1 MERPFDLSRRLTACT
16 TLLVLPMIAAC
27 GSKAGGSAGP
37 APTGTL
43 AITITTPVGVTG
55 AVSVTGPQSFHQTL
69 SASQT
74 FTRVPVGAYTITADS
89 VVTPDSVIGSRTDT
103 ANFVDASV
111 TVALNDTGRSSV
123 TYALKQLRG
132 VMLVSNDG
140 GTSLYTYGSNV
151 LRSSGKPTPADTIG
165 GLTKPDGMAFD
176 AAGNLWVANES
187 SHKIDMYTPAQ
198 LAAGGDPTP
207 ARTLTATVDSLAFG
221 LRFDRSGNLWL
232 TSQQTLQAFS
242 PTQLAAGGTQTA
254 AIKITSGSL
263 VNPVDMLF
271 DSSGNAW
278 VSESFNY
285 QLLKFTASEL
295 ASSGSR
301 TPTVTIPRRTRDLSP
316 SRPDWPLMRLGTCGS
331 RTMATEPSSHTPRLS
346 SRRAVA
352 RHRRLFSTLARAHCP
367 GVSPGTGEGISGTA
381 ISATGRWACSP
392 RRSWPRAGRR
402 HRRSRLPAIF
412 QRTYCSMRRC
422 PFPVTASLART
433 SVGNPLP
440 LLKWLWHDTA
450 PRECPGWTTRRL
462 SSAECSKGRR
472 IASPLRAQR
481 YVDPWEC
488 AHSQIHGRDR
498 RD

>member
-1 MERPFDLSRRLTACT
+1 MDRSNEISRHLAACA
-16 TLLVLPMIAAC
+16 TLVVLPMIAAC

-43 AITITTPVGVTG
+43 AITVTTPAGVTG

-74 FTRVPVGAYTITADS
+74 FTRVPVGVYTVTVDS

-103 ANFVDASV
+103 ANFVGASV
-111 TVALNDTGRSSV
+111 TVNLNDTGRTSV

-140 GTSLYTYGSNV
+140 RTSLYTYGSNV
-151 LRSSGKPTPADTIG
+151 LRSSGAPTPADTIG

-198 LAAGGDPTP
+198 LAAGGDPAP
-207 ARTLTATVDSLAFG
+207 ARTLTATVDSVALG
-221 LRFDRSGNLWL
+221 LRFDAHGNMWL
-232 TSQQTLQAFS
+232 MSQQTLQAFS

-254 AIKITSGSL
+254 TIKITSGSL

-278 VSESFNY
+278 VSESFNS

-301 TPTVTIPRRTRDLSP
+301 TPAVTISTHAGSLTVPAGLAVDAAGKVWVANYGNGTIIAYTPTQLTATGSPTPTIVLNLGVTTLPWGLAWDRRGSLWYGDFGNRQVGMLSASQLAASGSPTP
-316 SRPDWPLMRLGTCGS
+316 SVTLTGNYP
-331 RTMATEPSSHTPRLS
+331 AY
-346 SRRAVA
+346 V
-352 RHRRLFSTLARAHCP
+352 LFNASMPVP
-367 GVSPGTGEGISGTA
+367 GNGISGA
-381 ISATGRWACSP
+381 HV
-392 RRSWPRAGRR
+392 RR
-402 HRRSRLPAIF
+402 H
-412 QRTYCSMRRC
+412 
-422 PFPVTASLART
+422 PVTAAQ
-433 SVGNPLP
+433 VVV
-440 LLKWLWHDTA
+440 
-450 PRECPGWTTRRL
+450 TRHG
-462 SSAECSKGRR
+462 GRR
-472 IASPLRAQR
+472 VPGL
-481 YVDPWEC
+481 DN
-488 AHSQIHGRDR
+488 
-498 RD
+498 